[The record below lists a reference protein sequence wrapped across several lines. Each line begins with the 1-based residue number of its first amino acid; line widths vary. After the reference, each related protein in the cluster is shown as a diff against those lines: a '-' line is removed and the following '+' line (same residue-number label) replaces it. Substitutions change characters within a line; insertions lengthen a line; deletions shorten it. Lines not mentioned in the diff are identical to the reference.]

1 MVGPPG
7 FEPGTV
13 RSLAY
18 RYEPAALSV
27 LYGEVTWLSY
37 GPSKNARPSQS
48 TFNFA
53 GKAEVYLSR
62 SCVKVFLFPCPCFA
76 CESVLVGKRF
86 NKRDLPLRFAA
97 G

>member
-1 MVGPPG
+1 MGPPG

-37 GPSKNARPSQS
+37 GPSKNARPSSQLLTLPAS
-48 TFNFA
+48 LVLPDTVPFE
-53 GKAEVYLSR
+53 GPPSSRCLS
-62 SCVKVFLFPCPCFA
+62 LA
-76 CESVLVGKRF
+76 NESMFVGKRF
-86 NKRDLPLRFAA
+86 NKRDLPVRLAA